1 MVVVVTGVVDEVMF
15 EVVEAV
21 VAEIVQGLLA
31 IELKSNWY
39 VTPVF

>member
-1 MVVVVTGVVDEVMF
+1 MFVVVVVTGVVDK
-15 EVVEAV
+15 VVSEV